1 MYLSIYRVSSV
12 PLGGYYT
19 GEQEKERT
27 WEKWKEQIDVGN
39 REEND

>member
-12 PLGGYYT
+12 PLGGYYM
-19 GEQEKERT
+19 GEQEKERPG
-27 WEKWKEQIDVGN
+27 EKWKEQIDERN